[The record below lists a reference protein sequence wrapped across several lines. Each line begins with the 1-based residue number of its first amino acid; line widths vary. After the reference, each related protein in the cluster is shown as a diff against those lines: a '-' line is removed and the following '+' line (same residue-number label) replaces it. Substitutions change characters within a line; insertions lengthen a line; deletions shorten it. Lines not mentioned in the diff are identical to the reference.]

1 MEFEVIIFGS
11 DANAYYLARCF
22 HEAYNRKA
30 RVIGAHSMSFVNH
43 SKITDTTFDPALWSP
58 EHFAKWVN
66 NYVSAIDADK
76 IVCISSNETYA
87 RLLVTNRDEL
97 DSRIVFNYVE
107 TAFLDSLIMKDKFY
121 DSYKNSGFLPKTCVY
136 RFDGEPKLDFG
147 FPVIVKPA
155 DVISYGKISFDGKK
169 KIYKV
174 EDRAKLMDVLKMLKS
189 SSYNDSVIIQ
199 EYIPGDDSALY
210 DGVIYCNSRGK
221 AELFAFAQ
229 IGLQEHEDCMIG
241 NAACLINGFSTM
253 GYDEKI
259 PLEFKDFMESI
270 NFRGFAELDIKYDC
284 RDGKYKIMEINARQ
298 GRSSYYVTAA
308 GYNLVKY
315 LVNDLV
321 YGVEKDFVLVKD
333 KLLLTY
339 VPKGIIKKYVVNE
352 DFKKESMALYKQKKA
367 YNPIIYKKDLPLK
380 RLLFLARKQ
389 LRYYNTFKNS
399 SWKY

>member
-1 MEFEVIIFGS
+1 MKFEVIIFGS
-11 DANAYYLARCF
+11 DANAYYLARCY

-30 RVIGAHSMSFVNH
+30 RVMGAHNMSFVNH
-43 SKITDTTFDPALWSP
+43 SKIVNATFDPALWSP
-58 EHFAKWVN
+58 KHFVEWVN
-66 NYVSAIDADK
+66 SYASGLDAEK

-87 RLLVTNRDEL
+87 RMLVTNREKL

-121 DSYKNSGFLPKTCVY
+121 EIYKDSGFLPKTCVY
-136 RFDGEPKLDFG
+136 RFDGEAEFDFG

-155 DVISYGKISFDGKK
+155 DVITYGKINFAGKK

-174 EDRAKLMDVLKMLKS
+174 EDRSELAKVLELFKK
-189 SSYNDSVIIQ
+189 SSYNESVIIQ

-210 DGVIYCNSRGK
+210 DGVIYCNSHKK

-229 IGLQEHEDCMIG
+229 IGLQEHEDSMIG

-253 GYDEKI
+253 GYDEKV
-259 PLEFKDFMESI
+259 PLEFRNFMESI
-270 NFRGFAELDIKYDC
+270 NFRGFAELDIKYDS

-298 GRSSYYVTAA
+298 GRSSYYVAAA

-315 LVNDLV
+315 LVDDLV
-321 YGVEKDFVLVKD
+321 YGEEKDFVLVKD
-333 KLLLTY
+333 ELLLSY
-339 VPKGIIKKYVVNE
+339 VPKGIIKKYVTNE
-352 DFKKESMALYKQKKA
+352 AFKKEAMELYRQKKV
-367 YNPIIYKKDLPLK
+367 YNPIIYKKDMPF
-380 RLLFLARKQ
+380 RRILFLARKQ
-389 LRYYNTFKNS
+389 LRYYKAFKAS